1 MGSKIIYNII
11 LWLHCSD
18 EKVNKYFEIDYFK
31 LDSENYMSKESAFYK
46 VMGLFLT
53 ILRNVGLWNV
63 PKLKPKAQNKI
74 I

>member
-1 MGSKIIYNII
+1 MRSKIIYNII

-18 EKVNKYFEIDYFK
+18 YEKVNKYFEIDYFK

-53 ILRNVGLWNV
+53 ILRNIGLFLI
-63 PKLKPKAQNKI
+63 PS
-74 I
+74 

>member
-1 MGSKIIYNII
+1 MRSKIIYNII

-46 VMGLFLT
+46 VKGLFFNNSEES
-53 ILRNVGLWNV
+53 RSVECS
-63 PKLKPKAQNKI
+63 
-74 I
+74 